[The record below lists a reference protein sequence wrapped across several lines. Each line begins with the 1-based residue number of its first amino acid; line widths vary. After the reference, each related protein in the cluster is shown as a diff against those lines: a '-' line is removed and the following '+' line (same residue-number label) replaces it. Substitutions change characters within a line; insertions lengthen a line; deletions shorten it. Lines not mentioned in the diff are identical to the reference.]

1 MIKLTKFTG
10 EEIFINADKIKSI
23 ENGADTVLV
32 FITEDRLLVKESAE
46 EIQELFM
53 NYKKEIHNAVR
64 IATAY

>member
-32 FITEDRLLVKESAE
+32 LITEERLLVKETAE

-53 NYKKEIHNAVR
+53 NYKKEIHSATR

>member
-32 FITEDRLLVKESAE
+32 LAGDERLLIKESAE
-46 EIQELFM
+46 EVQELFM
-53 NYKKEIHNAVR
+53 NYKKEIHNSLKIVS
-64 IATAY
+64 AY